1 MDVVTRKHKERS
13 ITMNIEEYGALW
25 EHITIRLL
33 DIRII
38 TVNISED
45 PNTWTLPSNA
55 FY

>member
-1 MDVVTRKHKERS
+1 
-13 ITMNIEEYGALW
+13 MNIEEYGALW

-33 DIRII
+33 DIRIM

-45 PNTWTLPSNA
+45 PNMWTLPSNA